1 MLEIVVEKFLNIAS
15 AGLLKKC
22 GRLASVAFNVRF
34 GTEEQCISGLAHLEK
49 KIDVKSRRN
58 GCFWIAPFGN
68 EACARIIFITPSPV
82 VAPERH
88 HPFAVGLVPTKQPT
102 YIPPQ

>member
-1 MLEIVVEKFLNIAS
+1 MLEIVVDKFLNIAA

-22 GRLASVAFNVRF
+22 GRPASVAFNARF
-34 GTEEQCISGLAHLEK
+34 GTEEQYISGLAHLEK

-58 GCFWIAPFGN
+58 VDGRITPFGN
-68 EACARIIFITPSPV
+68 EDCVRIIFVKPTPV

-88 HPFAVGLVPTKQPT
+88 DPFVVGIVSNERRG
-102 YIPPQ
+102 